1 MSLPKEGTRPG
12 FSEERIRLLNDAAF
26 RDPRLKSLVPGDI
39 LPTVSRR
46 DPRRQQVDVW
56 TSGNRVFAC
65 DGLNVLELIFQA
77 LACGTSP
84 HIAVSKNLKGQLK
97 PDEAK
102 LVSVTSD
109 QINRIIGI
117 EEGENLSYGGFQFF
131 Q

>member
-1 MSLPKEGTRPG
+1 MK
-12 FSEERIRLLNDAAF
+12 RIFTHSFGVHVN
-26 RDPRLKSLVPGDI
+26 
-39 LPTVSRR
+39 PTVSRR

-109 QINRIIGI
+109 QINRIIDI
-117 EEGENLSYGGFQFF
+117 EKGENLSYGGFPFSQEL
-131 Q
+131 

>member
-1 MSLPKEGTRPG
+1 MK
-12 FSEERIRLLNDAAF
+12 RIFTHSFGVHVN
-26 RDPRLKSLVPGDI
+26 
-39 LPTVSRR
+39 PTVSRR
-46 DPRRQQVDVW
+46 DSRRQQVDVW

-84 HIAVSKNLKGQLK
+84 HIVVSKNLKGQLK

-109 QINRIIGI
+109 QINRIIDI
-117 EEGENLSYGGFQFF
+117 EEGENLSYGGFQLF